1 MNVTADPKQNGLL
14 FETIE
19 TDGTNVEVTVIVIA
33 FEVAV
38 VVLGQEAVD
47 VITQVG
53 VKAFKPLLDP
63 LLRPLSD
70 LGLRGLNELKFQF
83 NKIPYANQI
92 IEVAKNTRN
101 KR

>member
-47 VITQVG
+47 VITQVMIAPFAIVAG
-53 VKAFKPLLDP
+53 VKVTEFVPAFTP
-63 LLRPLSD
+63 
-70 LGLRGLNELKFQF
+70 FTF
-83 NKIPYANQI
+83 HW
-92 IEVAKNTRN
+92 
-101 KR
+101 